1 MRLID
6 AMSLRDGGTTSI
18 TVSRGVFQHISY
30 TVDHSLPWDGRK
42 RYVFRGRPFER
53 AESHRLEIGC
63 SDEVGVQRWL
73 MAAVSRKFGSV
84 LVQEFLAGSA
94 KNPGKG
100 KWFYALNFLNI
111 MTKERGQ
118 PGAPSNRRPPSE
130 LPTSPEIPTSDSLRP
145 PSAGGGG

>member
-18 TVSRGVFQHISY
+18 TVSHGASQKVSY
-30 TVDHSLPWDGRK
+30 TVDYSLPWDGRK
-42 RYVFRGRPFER
+42 RYVFRGRPFEK
-53 AESHRLEIGC
+53 AEAHRLEIGC

-73 MAAVSRKFGSV
+73 MEAVSRKFGSA
-84 LVQEFLAGSA
+84 LVQEFLAGGA

-111 MTKERGQ
+111 MTKERSQ
-118 PGAPSNRRPPSE
+118 QDAPPNSRPPSE
-130 LPTSPEIPTSDSLRP
+130 LPTSPEIPKSDSLRT
-145 PSAGGGG
+145 PSSGGCG